1 MEVDGHSAGLHWRR
15 RVLLIRDRSVTTS
28 TDELFTLESMARSLI
43 LRDGEVQIIA
53 VTPVPWGVGRPML
66 VGAVGLALVLLGSAH
81 VHFLHLI
88 VWWLLAVLVAPFAVV
103 TLTRIWRWRSHKIH
117 VTSQRVLLEGGV
129 IVHQRTVIEL
139 RDVIA
144 TRVEQRI
151 LERITRRGVVTLET
165 SGGSI
170 ALGKVRHPGA
180 LCRIIDAERSEHG
193 RQPLPLDTVFTFE
206 DPTVDEFEIR
216 PDRRRPRGKRE

>member
-1 MEVDGHSAGLHWRR
+1 MNGHSSGLHWRR
-15 RVLLIRDRSVTTS
+15 RVLLIHDRSVATS
-28 TDELFTLESMARSLI
+28 ADGLFTLEGMASSLL

-66 VGAVGLALVLLGSAH
+66 AGVAGLALVLLGSAH
-81 VHFLHLI
+81 VHIVHLM

-129 IVHQRTVIEL
+129 IVHQRTMIEL

-180 LCRIIDAERSEHG
+180 LCRIIDAERTEDR
-193 RQPLPLDTVFTFE
+193 RQPLPPDTVFTFE
-206 DPTVDEFEIR
+206 EPTDDEFEIR